1 MIAVIVWE
9 FLFCLFDAILLMKF
23 CELFLDHKKDSV
35 IVNVIGVFM
44 LALFIFLLSYIP
56 GFSYVSSFMIL
67 FFVVLFSIIMFQ
79 GELIYKI
86 VIAIL
91 FQVIYSIYSVGS
103 VSIIALMLGDA
114 SSFIYEYNSPA
125 RILFII
131 VTRSILFFLFC
142 GIAYKKNQRIR
153 LYLSNKVI
161 AFLCV
166 MIVFFLI
173 AVNWVYQNPRYS
185 EVKDIYLLILG
196 IVIFSFIFFIIYKML
211 LDEKTKRKDLE
222 IQKQVLE
229 MEKED
234 YDHRMMLDKEIRKMK
249 HDLKN
254 QLISVESL
262 VKDKKYEEAEKYLN
276 KLSNSPALKKVIDSG
291 NSVIDALINVNIQRY
306 KEIDF
311 HVDLNIMK
319 CDIDSDVLAIIFGNI
334 MDNAIEATLENLEV
348 CRDIFISIHENET
361 RIVIK
366 VENGF
371 QYEPKLEGVRI
382 VTLKRDCKN
391 HGLGIQNIEEAAK
404 RYQGQVNVDIDKK
417 EKMFRIS
424 VLLMKS

>member
-1 MIAVIVWE
+1 M
-9 FLFCLFDAILLMKF
+9 
-23 CELFLDHKKDSV
+23 
-35 IVNVIGVFM
+35 
-44 LALFIFLLSYIP
+44 
-56 GFSYVSSFMIL
+56 
-67 FFVVLFSIIMFQ
+67 
-79 GELIYKI
+79 
-86 VIAIL
+86 
-91 FQVIYSIYSVGS
+91 
-103 VSIIALMLGDA
+103 
-114 SSFIYEYNSPA
+114 
-125 RILFII
+125 
-131 VTRSILFFLFC
+131 
-142 GIAYKKNQRIR
+142 
-153 LYLSNKVI
+153 I

-166 MIVFFLI
+166 IIVFFLI

-234 YDHRMMLDKEIRKMK
+234 YAHRMMLDKEIRKMK

-319 CDIDSDVLAIIFGNI
+319 CDIDSDVLAIKFGNI
-334 MDNAIEATLENLEV
+334 IDNAIEATLENLEV

-382 VTLKRDCKN
+382 GTLKRDCKN

-424 VLLMKS
+424 VLLMKP